1 MPARVSATIDG
12 GAGSDT
18 LRGGEGDDTIYAGD
32 DHVPDTLEGGGGDD
46 VLYGVNISH
55 PRHDSGAA
63 RMSGGAGDDL
73 LVGGQPCD
81 GDLFDGGPGDN
92 DSASFAR
99 VRNSGVF
106 VQATIGG
113 PVLDPDVA
121 GCNAGH
127 IEDSAEKA
135 VTKRVATRTSRAAV
149 VAGPPEQQVWSAPAA
164 QHVGA
169 TSAEE
174 PVSAR
179 ACEHSVGPGARFDHV
194 VAPSSADQIPSAE
207 RANPIVAGAGKDHI
221 VRRRSRQHVGSGS
234 ADDRR
239 PLTAACGRRGFDDP
253 GCRGRRVVLRIRVFQ
268 AAGHRGG
275 VGDRARLLRGENAN
289 RDRDRGG
296 VEAGTPLLASVLS
309 AQVSAWPF
317 FLPLA
322 LQLPC
327 VEAADTKLA
336 PLGRLSVTT
345 TLVAASGPALATW
358 IE

>member
-1 MPARVSATIDG
+1 MQGGAGAAVELYQSIDESTSLIVTGNSGIDDATVSFDNGTYTVQGGAGGNPVLLGDPGSGGCSLDPGSSSVSCQGAISSIHASLGDGDDTFAIDPSVPARVSATIDG

-127 IEDSAEKA
+127 IEDSAEKIEG
-135 VTKRVATRTSRAAV
+135 SS
-149 VAGPPEQQVWSAPAA
+149 GPDTLTGDS
-164 QHVGA
+164 
-169 TSAEE
+169 
-174 PVSAR
+174 
-179 ACEHSVGPGARFDHV
+179 GPNTLLGRGGNDHL
-194 VAPSSADQIPSAE
+194 D
-207 RANPIVAGAGKDHI
+207 GK
-221 VRRRSRQHVGSGS
+221 G
-234 ADDRR
+234 
-239 PLTAACGRRGFDDP
+239 GFDDCV
-253 GCRGRRVVLRIRVFQ
+253 GG
-268 AAGHRGG
+268 AG
-275 VGDRARLLRGENAN
+275 DNEIAN
-289 RDRDRGG
+289 CEPTG
-296 VEAGTPLLASVLS
+296 
-309 AQVSAWPF
+309 
-317 FLPLA
+317 
-322 LQLPC
+322 
-327 VEAADTKLA
+327 
-336 PLGRLSVTT
+336 
-345 TLVAASGPALATW
+345 SGPRFRGKRVSRRKTCVQPHWGQARTSHLFRCPTL
-358 IE
+358 